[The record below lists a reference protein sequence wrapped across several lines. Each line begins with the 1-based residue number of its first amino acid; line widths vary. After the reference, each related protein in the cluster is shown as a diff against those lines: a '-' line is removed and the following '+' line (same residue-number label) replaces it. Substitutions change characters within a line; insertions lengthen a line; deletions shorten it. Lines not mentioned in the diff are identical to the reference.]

1 MVTKVH
7 ISKMLEDIKII
18 WLHYVLFH
26 RALALPNLLIDVLRV
41 ELRENG
47 TDLKG
52 KIPQSE

>member
-18 WLHYVLFH
+18 WLQYVLFH